1 MKYFGKIAA
10 ALVLCMGLMAASAQ
24 HAEAGK
30 KGRIIAG
37 TILGAIALGV
47 MADQIER
54 ERDREEYNDENSC
67 YKGERVCK
75 KKRVCWEDEYGD
87 ERCRIKRKCFRP
99 TYCD

>member
-1 MKYFGKIAA
+1 MKFFSKIAI
-10 ALVLCMGLMAASAQ
+10 ALILCFGVMASSAPQ
-24 HAEAGK
+24 AEAGK

-54 ERDREEYNDENSC
+54 EAEAEEYDGDRC
-67 YKGERVCK
+67 YKGKRVCK
-75 KKRVCWEDEYGD
+75 KKRVCWENEFGD